1 VGRLDNKVAIITGAG
16 GYIGSATARLFAAE
30 GARVICA
37 DIAADKLDA
46 LVEEITAIGG
56 VAESV
61 VTDVT
66 QEDQIARMMDA
77 AVSTFG
83 RLDILMNSATAGTGD
98 GADGNVVSTPNSEW
112 DWALKINL
120 YATIWG
126 CKHAIPRMMETGGG
140 SIINMAS
147 MLHRLGGNQLIA
159 IGVAK
164 AAIVAL
170 TRYVAVSHGKQGIRA
185 NVIAPGFTISP
196 DRVALLPDALLEI
209 HRMNTL
215 TQHLGEAMDQAY
227 AALHLASDESKFTTG
242 QVMEV
247 DGGLGAL
254 NPTMPQMAAKD
265 LAMMSFVKK

>member
-1 VGRLDNKVAIITGAG
+1 VGRLDNKVAIITGAS

-83 RLDILMNSATAGTGD
+83 RLDILMNCATAGTGD

-185 NVIAPGFTISP
+185 NVIAPGFMDTPMGRDASRRRA
-196 DRVALLPDALLEI
+196 DRALTVPFGRQGTGWEV
-209 HRMNTL
+209 
-215 TQHLGEAMDQAY
+215 AY
-227 AALHLASDESKFTTG
+227 AALFLISNESSYVNAHTLFL
-242 QVMEV
+242 
-247 DGGLGAL
+247 DGGHLGG
-254 NPTMPQMAAKD
+254 
-265 LAMMSFVKK
+265 VVRG